1 MRGLLERMSDPFEL
15 SVSFPIERPAY
26 AGPHASVEGCTRV
39 GYTCGE
45 YLHILYPVHILY
57 LVHIL
62 YPVRIKMRYIL
73 YLKLIP

>member
-45 YLHILYPVHILY
+45 YILAHTVLILRTNF
-57 LVHIL
+57 IL
-62 YPVRIKMRYIL
+62 CGSR
-73 YLKLIP
+73 